1 MGAGAQKAGAGLKG
15 DASKDSPS
23 KSFTL
28 VKYFT
33 FSSLTLMFLGAL
45 ILSIFNTHLVRNLLL
60 QKSEAYGKLLVEN
73 LNHQIVM
80 QFLLPVLV
88 HYGQIQLKDPEQ
100 FQRMDEVIRNTLH
113 SFHPEM
119 VNIYDLE
126 NVISYSFNLEIV
138 GEKNLGGVEY
148 KKALGG
154 EYSTS
159 FVQVGGLWE
168 VLFRLPRVSRITTFA
183 PLRMEDTA
191 ASLSGHVIGV
201 IEIVQNVS
209 DDYRAIFRLQ
219 LLVIFTSI
227 LVMVVLFL
235 ILRIIV
241 QKGERIVKER
251 NEEELKL
258 REELNQKRHL
268 SAIGEMTAAISHE
281 IRNPLGIIRSS
292 AELLKKKMDRLEPDN
307 PISDVI
313 IEEANRMNS
322 IITGFLDY
330 ARPNPVRP
338 VHCRVSDILL
348 KNKTFFAPEL
358 ENGNYDLRIETAPGL
373 PEIDADPDLL
383 YQAFMNLI
391 LNAMQAMPEGGK
403 IHIRILHD
411 DDKIRILFEDDG
423 PGLDTVTL
431 QKIKEPFFTTKEK
444 GTGLGLGI
452 VEKIIL
458 AHGGTLDFFN
468 RAEGGLRVV
477 VSFPSSTFYGA
488 GED

>member
-1 MGAGAQKAGAGLKG
+1 MGSDTGKVGAEMKEKF
-15 DASKDSPS
+15 SNSPS

-33 FSSLTLMFLGAL
+33 FSSFTIMFLGAL
-45 ILSIFNTHLVRNLLL
+45 ILSILNTHLVRNLLL

-100 FQRMDEVIRNTLH
+100 FQRMDEVVRNTLH

-126 NVISYSFNLEIV
+126 NVISYSFNSEIV
-138 GEKNLGGVEY
+138 GEKNLGGTEY
-148 KKALGG
+148 EKAMNG

-159 FVQVGGLWE
+159 FVQVGGILE

-183 PLRMEDTA
+183 PLRMEGTS

-209 DDYRAIFRLQ
+209 EDYRSIFRLQ
-219 LLVIFTSI
+219 ILVIFTSTLI
-227 LVMVVLFL
+227 MALLFL
-235 ILRIIV
+235 VLRTIV
-241 QKGERIVKER
+241 KKGERIIKER
-251 NEEELKL
+251 NDDEIRL

-292 AELLKKKMDRLEPDN
+292 AELLKKKMGRVDPEDS
-307 PISDVI
+307 ISDVI
-313 IEEANRMNS
+313 IEEANRMNT
-322 IITGFLDY
+322 IITEFLDY
-330 ARPNPVRP
+330 ARPNPAKLVP
-338 VHCRVSDILL
+338 SRVSDILL
-348 KNKTFFAPEL
+348 KSKTFFAPEL
-358 ENGNYDLRIETAPGL
+358 ERGHYDLDMDISPNL
-373 PEIDADPDLL
+373 PDIDADPDQLH
-383 YQAFMNLI
+383 QAFMNLI

-403 IHIRILHD
+403 IRIRAMEEEGGIGLF
-411 DDKIRILFEDDG
+411 FEDEG
-423 PGLDTVTL
+423 PGLDAAIA
-431 QKIKEPFFTTKEK
+431 QKVREPFFTTKEK

-458 AHGGTLDFFN
+458 AHGGRLEFFN
-468 RAEGGLRVV
+468 RKKGGLQVLVFLPSASVQSSERV
-477 VSFPSSTFYGA
+477 
-488 GED
+488 